1 MAAKEMK
8 DIEWY
13 QGRSQYLEKGYK
25 DRNDMYEEIDAALH
39 GEWELPE
46 DFAKVDWATRAPDPS
61 FAITVNAATRILAD
75 VKPRISITPRDSEL
89 MRVADEQEKGLGWLQ
104 NNASRRRNA
113 HIISDVGASA
123 VKYGEVCAHVTYLPM
138 QVKGI
143 EKAKGNTKRWEAMS
157 RRSPFLVEVFH
168 PKSVF
173 PRYSAL
179 GLEEVAMFRKED
191 PAAVVDMWGD
201 KAEEL
206 RMTMEASINEG
217 GKAPDEVI
225 YKVYMSYDWHAV
237 WVEYTDTD
245 SSGMSGSSKTIE
257 ILNEKWRFPFLPWSC
272 RIGGTNLEDNAEDQ
286 RNPLLKTMYDFDL
299 YNLSSS
305 IRSMR
310 ISDVIRSAGQAK
322 RTLKSASGQGVE
334 IIEEGGDYYEQI
346 DGEDDIVDRAPQIAD
361 PAMQLLSVELAQD
374 HQKATLSDLL
384 LGGEIP
390 ANAAF
395 ATINLVTHSALAA
408 IKPVRE
414 VIEGS
419 MADISEI
426 MLLWIHYGGKA
437 VEGFGKNQDGEHE
450 VYYMHPDD
458 IDPNNIYINVD
469 VDADLP
475 TDRQARAVT
484 ARMLVES
491 GFYSSKEAMEDVGI
505 KDVTAMEE
513 EIYMDNMA
521 AAMLQLDLKNLAFE
535 SDIQLREEMK
545 QSLIPELLQDQDFL
559 RMAAQVI
566 QKQMEDSAG
575 GAGGNSPS
583 PPPVGG
589 PPVAPGGGGGGGEQ
603 PAVTGQVGGQGENV
617 EQGDLGIPPETGGAN
632 EAVPAEFSPQAS
644 QTLRPNDGSPAFS

>member
-46 DFAKVDWATRAPDPS
+46 DFAKVDWATRAPDPA

-75 VKPRISITPRDSEL
+75 VKPRISITPRDSGL
-89 MRVADEQEKGLGWLQ
+89 MTVADEQEKGLGWLQ
-104 NNASRRRNA
+104 SNASRRRNA

-143 EKAKGNTKRWEAMS
+143 NKAKGNSKRWEAMM

-179 GLEEVAMFRKED
+179 GIEEVAMARKED
-191 PAAVVDMWGD
+191 PAAVVDMWGE
-201 KAEEL
+201 KADEL
-206 RMTMEASINEG
+206 KATMEASINEG

-245 SSGMSGSSKTIE
+245 SKGVSGSAKTIE
-257 ILNEKWRFPFLPWSC
+257 ILNEKWNFPFLPWAC

-305 IRSMR
+305 VRSMR
-310 ISDVIRSAGQAK
+310 ISDIIRTAGQAK
-322 RTLKSASGQGVE
+322 RTLSSASGQGVD
-334 IIEEGGDYYEQI
+334 IIEEGGDFYEQI
-346 DGEDDIVDRAPQIAD
+346 DGEDEMTDRAPQVAD
-361 PAMQLLSVELAQD
+361 PAMQLLAVELAQD

-458 IDPNNIYINVD
+458 IDPKNIYINVD

-484 ARMLVES
+484 GRMLVES
-491 GFYSSKEAMEDVGI
+491 GFYSKKEAMEDVGV
-505 KDVTAMEE
+505 KDVTQMEE
-513 EIYMDNMA
+513 DIYMDRMGE
-521 AAMLQLDLKNLAFE
+521 AMLQVDLKNLAFE
-535 SDIQLREEMK
+535 TDIQLREELK
-545 QSLIPELLQDQDFL
+545 NTFLQDPNFL
-559 RMAAQVI
+559 AQAAQMF
-566 QKQMEDSAG
+566 QALQEEEQ
-575 GAGGNSPS
+575 GAEPEGV
-583 PPPVGG
+583 VGG
-589 PPVAPGGGGGGGEQ
+589 QSPAEEVGPG
-603 PAVTGQVGGQGENV
+603 AVTGQVGGQGEDP
-617 EQGDLGIPPETGGAN
+617 GGPDLGIPPETGGAN

-644 QTLRPNDGSPAFS
+644 QELSPQSDQPAFS